1 MTSVER
7 ENERLKDKVYD
18 LTAEFKGLLSLKK
31 ENEALSKRNS
41 ELEVVLETIDLK
53 HRKEMRREYRRNR
66 GLQQRLNEAT
76 KKFFETALLVDSSE

>member
-31 ENEALSKRNS
+31 ENEALSKRYQKDCWEITN
-41 ELEVVLETIDLK
+41 
-53 HRKEMRREYRRNR
+53 
-66 GLQQRLNEAT
+66 
-76 KKFFETALLVDSSE
+76 F